1 MADKRGMPSL
11 LALLGLLA
19 VAGYQNRDKL
29 GQILQGSG
37 NGANTGGTPE
47 TGSQGG
53 NGGLLGELGKVI
65 GGAGAGGSIKQGL
78 DDLLGTFKEA
88 GQNEVADSW
97 VTPGVPTQGLSPAQV
112 EAAIGKDALQELATK
127 TGISYDDLVKRLSS
141 SIPEAVDRLTP
152 DGKFPQDENEAVDRL
167 VRT

>member
-1 MADKRGMPSL
+1 MPSL

-37 NGANTGGTPE
+37 NGANSGGTQG
-47 TGSQGG
+47 TSTQGG
-53 NGGLLGELGKVI
+53 EGGLLGELGKVL

-97 VTPGVPTQGLSPAQV
+97 VTPGVPTQGLSPSQV
-112 EAAIGKDALQELATK
+112 EAAIGKEALQELATK
-127 TGISYDDLVKRLSS
+127 TGISYDELVKRLSS
-141 SIPEAVDRLTP
+141 SIPDAVDRLTP
-152 DGKFPQDENEAVDRL
+152 DGKFPQNENEAVDRL

>member
-1 MADKRGMPSL
+1 MPSL

-37 NGANTGGTPE
+37 NAG
-47 TGSQGG
+47 QGNIG
-53 NGGLLGELGKVI
+53 QGDGGGLLGELGKVL
-65 GGAGAGGSIKQGL
+65 GGTGAGSSIKQGL

-88 GQNEVADSW
+88 GQNETADSW
-97 VTPGVPTQGLSPAQV
+97 VTPGVPTQGLSPSQV
-112 EAAIGKDALQELATK
+112 ESAIGKDTLQELSAK
-127 TGISYDDLVKRLSS
+127 TGIGYDELVKRLSS
-141 SIPEAVDRLTP
+141 SIPDAVDRLTP

-167 VRT
+167 VRA

>member
-1 MADKRGMPSL
+1 MPSL

-37 NGANTGGTPE
+37 NGANTGGAPE
-47 TGSQGG
+47 TGSQETTAQGG
-53 NGGLLGELGKVI
+53 DGGLLGELGKVL

-88 GQNEVADSW
+88 GQHETADSW
-97 VTPGVPTQGLSPAQV
+97 VTPGVPTQGLSPSQV
-112 EAAIGKDALQELATK
+112 EAALGKDTLQELATK
-127 TGISYDDLVKRLSS
+127 TGISYDELVKRLSS
-141 SIPEAVDRLTP
+141 SIPDAVDRLTP